1 MIDPVTAIGAATAA
15 FNGLKQLVAT
25 GREIEDCVS
34 QLSKWAGAASDISFL
49 EQKHRNPPWYKSF
62 VGSPEQEAIQIYAAK
77 EKLDKQRAEI
87 LRMVQ
92 YTGGTKG
99 KERYLQILREVRE
112 QRKKHAYRKEEI
124 KQAILEWTVGILA
137 LVSGAAIL
145 GVIFYLIGKRQGK
158 W

>member
-1 MIDPVTAIGAATAA
+1 MIDPITAISAATAA
-15 FNGLKQLVAT
+15 FNGLKKLVAT

-34 QLSKWAGAASDISFL
+34 QLSQWAGAASDIAFL

-92 YTGGTKG
+92 YTGGSKG
-99 KERYLQILREVRE
+99 KQRYLQILREVRE

-145 GVIFYLIGKRQGK
+145 GVIFYLIGKKQGK